1 MQSLSFSARR
11 SLSASP
17 RSQHTGADERAGEN
31 DDERAAF
38 VGLVS
43 PIASARFPVAP
54 VTGMLS
60 GRSLRMRLRAFKFG
74 DHLIPTQL
82 NALVVLPSGSELVTT
97 KAMVL
102 AALYPGLDLTAIDF
116 TNVRLLLLP
125 DGEEVASASFLMPDD
140 RVVVLLRAA
149 PLAKRSLCDLKT
161 VLGVLAETVKTVKLL
176 PFSAAAAAEETR
188 RCAQLRNDLALQVMH
203 DRDSHHK
210 SHGPHHRNGGRGK
223 GGAATVT
230 TDGSVGGKS
239 SQIRKDRNARWRRVV
254 RKLVLISRF
263 QLTAERKKEIEETVV
278 MQRDPSTLGSTFG
291 LDDEHLRESSDRYM
305 NERRLKIADEVLPWY
320 VSKPTSRWR
329 IAWDVV
335 LLCLVIYLALM
346 LPISVGF
353 NMPPTFVRRDRDDR
367 PPRVAPLN

>member
-1 MQSLSFSARR
+1 MDALSFSARR
-11 SLSASP
+11 SPSASP
-17 RSQHTGADERAGEN
+17 RSRHTDELRAGNDDN

-43 PIASARFPVAP
+43 PIASARLPIAP

-74 DHLIPTQL
+74 DHLIPSQL

-102 AALYPGLDLTAIDF
+102 AALYPGIDLTAVDF
-116 TNVRLLLLP
+116 TIVRLLLLP

-140 RVVVLLRAA
+140 KVVVLLRAA

-161 VLGVLAETVKTVKLL
+161 VLGVLAETVKSVKLL
-176 PFSAAAAAEETR
+176 PLSTAAAAEETR
-188 RCAQLRNDLALQVMH
+188 RCAQLRSDLATQVTH
-203 DRDSHHK
+203 ERGK
-210 SHGPHHRNGGRGK
+210 ASHGAQHRSGGGRGRV
-223 GGAATVT
+223 GAATAT
-230 TDGSVGGKS
+230 TDGGSVSGKS
-239 SQIRKDRNARWRRVV
+239 SQTRKDRNARWRRVV

-263 QLTAERKKEIEETVV
+263 QLTAERKMEMIEDTAVGP
-278 MQRDPSTLGSTFG
+278 RDQVSVDSAFD

-305 NERRLKIADEVLPWY
+305 HERRLKVADEALPWF
-320 VSKPTSRWR
+320 VSKPTARWR
-329 IAWDVV
+329 IALDVV
-335 LLCLVIYLALM
+335 LLCLVIYLAIM

-353 NMPPTFVRRDRDDR
+353 NLPQTLVRR
-367 PPRVAPLN
+367 